1 MFLTAAWLKP
11 THPQPFGM
19 RAMPPAAVGAVW
31 PPFSSWLLLAL
42 IVAKPLSD
50 ALYEIDAVKYL
61 YIMLLAAGA
70 LLARVGH
77 AFGRDGADSRNRQ
90 LVAYVFLLVGYF
102 YYLFGGALVH
112 GGSLSAIFKIVSPF
126 AFFALVAFA
135 NDRWLIHALAA
146 AAVLAI
152 VVNAALLPFDFGW
165 TQWGSARTFKG
176 YYFFKT
182 DLAYALVFSLLVAAF
197 YFRNRITPLLGVLM
211 LLTAVQVVFANSR
224 LNYVTLLCVFLFL
237 GIKQGLGVRLL
248 LGYGALVAVLAGV
261 VMVAVDPSQLL
272 GFDTSDMRSFSQG
285 RSDIWASLWAG
296 IQNFTAREWLFGQGF
311 FADSRLVAEYSR
323 AGQDIHNAHNEL
335 LHLLATQGIVGLCV
349 YIGLWVW
356 MYRMCRPRQMPAWAR
371 GTLLTAVLVF
381 AFQGVTTVM
390 SPFATK
396 TWPLVMVFLA
406 VRCVDFSPRG
416 ADVRVAA

>member
-1 MFLTAAWLKP
+1 MFQTAGWVKP
-11 THPQPFGM
+11 MPAQPFGM
-19 RAMPPAAVGAVW
+19 RAVQPAAVASRW

-61 YIMLLAAGA
+61 YILLLAAGA
-70 LLARVGH
+70 LLARVGR
-77 AFGRDGADSRNRQ
+77 AFAGDGVDSRNRS
-90 LVAYVFLLVGYF
+90 LVAYVFLLVAYF
-102 YYLFGGALVH
+102 YYLFGGALAH

-126 AFFALVAFA
+126 AFFVLVAFA

-165 TQWGSARTFKG
+165 TQWGSVRTFKG

-182 DLAYALVFSLLVAAF
+182 DLAYALVFSLLVAAL
-197 YFRNRITPLLGVLM
+197 YFRNRITPLLGTLM
-211 LLTAVQVVFANSR
+211 LLAAVQVLFANSR
-224 LNYVTLLCVFLFL
+224 LNYLTLIGVFLFL
-237 GIKQGLGVRLL
+237 GIKQGLGARVL
-248 LGYGALVAVLAGV
+248 LGYGAAVAALGA
-261 VMVAVDPSQLL
+261 VAIMAIDPSQLL

-285 RSDIWASLWAG
+285 RSDIWASLWTG
-296 IQNFTAREWLFGQGF
+296 MQNSTPREWLFGQGF
-311 FADSRLVAEYSR
+311 FADSRLMAEHSR

-335 LHLLATQGIVGLCV
+335 LHLLATQGIVGLCAYV
-349 YIGLWVW
+349 GLWVW
-356 MYRMCRPRQMPAWAR
+356 MYRMCRPSHMPAWAR

-381 AFQGVTTVM
+381 LFQGVTTVM

-406 VRCVDFSPRG
+406 VRCLGYGGQETPR
-416 ADVRVAA
+416 AAPC